1 MIDEGQIAAL
11 HDSHPRVVAAG
22 SYIMDVLG
30 RPVAELPR
38 GQTSL
43 LLDEIRAT
51 PAGTAGGTAVDL
63 ARLGAQVVAAGAI
76 GHDLAGDFVFG
87 SLQSQGVD
95 ASRLRRK
102 HGAQTSC
109 TMLPIHPDGS
119 RPAWHVAG
127 ANSTFELADVP
138 WDAVAEADAV
148 HLGGLTALPAIDGE
162 PAGKLLAHARQHG
175 ALTTADFLGVRGED
189 AEAVIAPVLPHV
201 DIFMPNEGEALAFA
215 GDADCVSAARRLRDL
230 GARCVI
236 VKRGPDGCLIVDDD
250 GARTLPAHDAPV
262 VDTTGCGDAFCAGVI
277 VARCAGWEIDD
288 AARLGCATGALNLR
302 GLGSDAGAR
311 DVEEAVA
318 YMREAPHRIDPT
330 LQGDPML
337 GVLESLPSAG

>member
-1 MIDEGQIAAL
+1 MIDEAQIAAL
-11 HDSHPRVVAAG
+11 RDSHPTVVAAG

-38 GQTSL
+38 GQTSV

-76 GHDLAGDFVFG
+76 GHDLAGDFVIG
-87 SLQSQGVD
+87 SLQSRGVD

-102 HGAQTSC
+102 
-109 TMLPIHPDGS
+109 
-119 RPAWHVAG
+119 
-127 ANSTFELADVP
+127 
-138 WDAVAEADAV
+138 
-148 HLGGLTALPAIDGE
+148 
-162 PAGKLLAHARQHG
+162 HG

-215 GDADCVSAARRLRDL
+215 GDADCV
-230 GARCVI
+230 
-236 VKRGPDGCLIVDDD
+236 
-250 GARTLPAHDAPV
+250 RTLPAHDAPV

-311 DVEEAVA
+311 DVDEAVA

-330 LQGDPML
+330 VQGDPML